1 MAGHGADEHPHGADR
16 LCEAG
21 DRVYSRA
28 VRRGRL
34 PRREAERVPLLELAL
49 LHPDPDDMDWLVPTS
64 PQEVMTRLLRG
75 MYDEVRASQRRV
87 GSAVAAFEWYA
98 GLGRQVPAAGGS
110 SEGPAIRVLDGL
122 ARIQAAMD
130 EATQACTT
138 EVLTVQPG
146 GIRRE
151 AELSEG
157 LHRAMAL
164 RGRGVRMRD
173 LYTHV
178 ARHGH
183 GLLSYLELMG
193 DAVEARTLDEVI
205 ERLILFDRTVAFI
218 PANAER
224 TMALELR
231 HPALVE
237 YLGTVFERLW
247 RLAIPLTAPL
257 PDTGIEGI
265 SHREQSIAALL
276 AEGHQDA
283 VIAERLGI
291 SVRTCRAHIARLSET
306 LGRRAARSWGCGS
319 HRRVWTSPGAPRS
332 LCPVENPGL
341 PDEVAELGPALAAQC
356 GGELGDVDAR
366 GADVHAQPV
375 GDDGVGVPLDQQP
388 RDGPLPGRDTAQGG
402 RLDGLGVH
410 GGGEAPEAVEHVHQV
425 VDDRRVPDLQRDVG
439 VPLVVTGDEGDRPV
453 HDDHAAGDLVHG
465 AGLGVAPQPLVPGDD
480 QGMCRCVCG

>member
-1 MAGHGADEHPHGADR
+1 MAGHRAEEHPHGADR

-28 VRRGRL
+28 VRRGRV
-34 PRREAERVPLLELAL
+34 PRRDAEPVPCLLELAL

-75 MYDEVRASQRRV
+75 VYDEVSASQRRM

-98 GLGRQVPAAGGS
+98 GLGSQSPAVGA
-110 SEGPAIRVLDGL
+110 ERVAIRVLDGSS
-122 ARIQAAMD
+122 RIQAALD
-130 EATQACTT
+130 EATQACVT

-146 GIRRE
+146 GIRPE
-151 AELSEG
+151 HELTEG
-157 LHRAMAL
+157 LHRALEL

-178 ARHGH
+178 ARHGQ
-183 GLLSYLELMG
+183 GLLNYLELMG
-193 DAVEARTLDEVI
+193 DSVEARTLDEVI
-205 ERLILFDRTVAFI
+205 DRLIVFDRTVAFI
-218 PANAER
+218 PANADR

-231 HPALVE
+231 HPALVH
-237 YLGTVFERLW
+237 YLVTVFERLW

-306 LGRRAARSWGCGS
+306 LGAANRTQLGVRIAQAGLDRPPRAAD
-319 HRRVWTSPGAPRS
+319 VEPQPS
-332 LCPVENPGL
+332 LSL
-341 PDEVAELGPALAAQC
+341 PD
-356 GGELGDVDAR
+356 
-366 GADVHAQPV
+366 
-375 GDDGVGVPLDQQP
+375 
-388 RDGPLPGRDTAQGG
+388 QGS
-402 RLDGLGVH
+402 RTV
-410 GGGEAPEAVEHVHQV
+410 
-425 VDDRRVPDLQRDVG
+425 R
-439 VPLVVTGDEGDRPV
+439 
-453 HDDHAAGDLVHG
+453 
-465 AGLGVAPQPLVPGDD
+465 
-480 QGMCRCVCG
+480 

>member
-1 MAGHGADEHPHGADR
+1 M
-16 LCEAG
+16 
-21 DRVYSRA
+21 
-28 VRRGRL
+28 
-34 PRREAERVPLLELAL
+34 
-49 LHPDPDDMDWLVPTS
+49 
-64 PQEVMTRLLRG
+64 
-75 MYDEVRASQRRV
+75 
-87 GSAVAAFEWYA
+87 
-98 GLGRQVPAAGGS
+98 
-110 SEGPAIRVLDGL
+110 LDGL

-218 PANAER
+218 PANSER

-306 LGRRAARSWGCGS
+306 LGAASRTQLGVRIAQAGLD
-319 HRRVWTSPGAPRS
+319 GAQTPVVIPLVEDPR
-332 LCPVENPGL
+332 P
-341 PDEVAELGPALAAQC
+341 PDEVAELGAAAAAKDR
-356 GGELGDVDAR
+356 GELGDVLPR
-366 GADVHAQPV
+366 GADVHAEPV
-375 GDDGVGVPLDQQP
+375 GDDGVRVSLDEQ
-388 RDGPLPGRDTAQGG
+388 RGDGALARGDAVEGGLPV
-402 RLDGLGVH
+402 RLRVH
-410 GGGEAPEAVEHVHQV
+410 G
-425 VDDRRVPDLQRDVG
+425 
-439 VPLVVTGDEGDRPV
+439 
-453 HDDHAAGDLVHG
+453 
-465 AGLGVAPQPLVPGDD
+465 
-480 QGMCRCVCG
+480 

>member
-1 MAGHGADEHPHGADR
+1 MAGHGTDEHPHGADR
-16 LCEAG
+16 LCETG

-28 VRRGRL
+28 VRRGRV
-34 PRREAERVPLLELAL
+34 PRRDAEPAPCLLELAL
-49 LHPDPDDMDWLVPTS
+49 LHPDPDDMDWLVPTP

-75 MYDEVRASQRRV
+75 MYDEISASQRRV
-87 GSAVAAFEWYA
+87 GSAVEAFEWYA
-98 GLGRQVPAAGGS
+98 GLGRPVPAAPS
-110 SEGPAIRVLDGL
+110 VTEGPAIRVLDGL

-130 EATQACTT
+130 EATQTCTT

-183 GLLSYLELMG
+183 GLLTYLELMG

-231 HPALVE
+231 HPALVG

-247 RLAIPLTAPL
+247 RLAVPLAAPL

-283 VIAERLGI
+283 VIAERLGV
-291 SVRTCRAHIARLSET
+291 SVRTCRAHIARLSER
-306 LGRRAARSWGCGS
+306 LGAASRTQLGV
-319 HRRVWTSPGAPRS
+319 RIAQA
-332 LCPVENPGL
+332 GL
-341 PDEVAELGPALAAQC
+341 
-356 GGELGDVDAR
+356 
-366 GADVHAQPV
+366 
-375 GDDGVGVPLDQQP
+375 
-388 RDGPLPGRDTAQGG
+388 DGPRRP
-402 RLDGLGVH
+402 
-410 GGGEAPEAVEHVHQV
+410 APVPVME
-425 VDDRRVPDLQRDVG
+425 DRGSPNVR
-439 VPLVVTGDEGDRPV
+439 
-453 HDDHAAGDLVHG
+453 
-465 AGLGVAPQPLVPGDD
+465 
-480 QGMCRCVCG
+480 

>member
-1 MAGHGADEHPHGADR
+1 MAGHGTEEHPHGADR

-28 VRRGRL
+28 VRRGRV
-34 PRREAERVPLLELAL
+34 PRRDAEPVPCLLELAL
-49 LHPDPDDMDWLVPTS
+49 LHPDPGDMDFLVPTA

-75 MYDEVRASQRRV
+75 MYEEVSESHRRV
-87 GSAVAAFEWYA
+87 GSVVAAVERYA
-98 GLGRQVPAAGGS
+98 GLGSRTRDSSAGT
-110 SEGPAIRVLDGL
+110 EGTAIRVLDGL
-122 ARIQAAMD
+122 SRIRTAMD

-151 AELSEG
+151 HELSEG
-157 LHRAMAL
+157 LHRALTL
-164 RGRGVRMRD
+164 RSRGVRMRD

-178 ARHGH
+178 ARHGQ
-183 GLLSYLELMG
+183 GLLNYLELMG

-205 ERLILFDRTVAFI
+205 DRLILFDRTVAFV
-218 PANAER
+218 PANADR

-237 YLGTVFERLW
+237 YLVTVFERLW

-265 SHREQSIAALL
+265 SHRERSIAALL

-306 LGRRAARSWGCGS
+306 LGAASRTQLGVRIAQAGLDGPP
-319 HRRVWTSPGAPRS
+319 HAPGAASPG
-332 LCPVENPGL
+332 
-341 PDEVAELGPALAAQC
+341 
-356 GGELGDVDAR
+356 
-366 GADVHAQPV
+366 
-375 GDDGVGVPLDQQP
+375 
-388 RDGPLPGRDTAQGG
+388 
-402 RLDGLGVH
+402 
-410 GGGEAPEAVEHVHQV
+410 
-425 VDDRRVPDLQRDVG
+425 
-439 VPLVVTGDEGDRPV
+439 
-453 HDDHAAGDLVHG
+453 
-465 AGLGVAPQPLVPGDD
+465 VPGQDSPSV
-480 QGMCRCVCG
+480 R

>member
-1 MAGHGADEHPHGADR
+1 MAGHGTDEHPHGADR

-28 VRRGRL
+28 VRRGRV
-34 PRREAERVPLLELAL
+34 PRRDAEPVPCLMELAL

-75 MYDEVRASQRRV
+75 MYDEISASQRRV
-87 GSAVAAFEWYA
+87 GSAVEAFEWYA
-98 GLGRQVPAAGGS
+98 GLGRQVRQAALSAAPAA
-110 SEGPAIRVLDGL
+110 EGPAIRVLDGL

-151 AELSEG
+151 AELAEG
-157 LHRAMAL
+157 LHRATAL

-183 GLLSYLELMG
+183 GLLTYLELMG

-306 LGRRAARSWGCGS
+306 LGAASRTQLGV
-319 HRRVWTSPGAPRS
+319 RIAQA
-332 LCPVENPGL
+332 GL
-341 PDEVAELGPALAAQC
+341 
-356 GGELGDVDAR
+356 
-366 GADVHAQPV
+366 
-375 GDDGVGVPLDQQP
+375 
-388 RDGPLPGRDTAQGG
+388 DGPPRTAAS
-402 RLDGLGVH
+402 LTV
-410 GGGEAPEAVEHVHQV
+410 PERGSPTA
-425 VDDRRVPDLQRDVG
+425 R
-439 VPLVVTGDEGDRPV
+439 
-453 HDDHAAGDLVHG
+453 
-465 AGLGVAPQPLVPGDD
+465 
-480 QGMCRCVCG
+480 

>member
-1 MAGHGADEHPHGADR
+1 MAGHGAEGHPHGADR

-28 VRRGRL
+28 VRRGRV
-34 PRREAERVPLLELAL
+34 PRQDAGPVPCLLELAL

-75 MYDEVRASQRRV
+75 MYDEVSASQRRV
-87 GSAVAAFEWYA
+87 GSAVAAVEWYA
-98 GLGRQVPAAGGS
+98 GLGRQVQPALSA

-157 LHRAMAL
+157 LHRALAL

-178 ARHGH
+178 ARHGQ
-183 GLLSYLELMG
+183 GLLNYLELMG

-205 ERLILFDRTVAFI
+205 DRLILFDRTVAFI
-218 PANAER
+218 PANTDR

-231 HPALVE
+231 HPAIVE
-237 YLGTVFERLW
+237 YLVTVFERLW

-306 LGRRAARSWGCGS
+306 LGAASRTQLGV
-319 HRRVWTSPGAPRS
+319 RIAQA
-332 LCPVENPGL
+332 GL
-341 PDEVAELGPALAAQC
+341 DGPSRPT
-356 GGELGDVDAR
+356 VSS
-366 GADVHAQPV
+366 
-375 GDDGVGVPLDQQP
+375 GVP
-388 RDGPLPGRDTAQGG
+388 GPDSR
-402 RLDGLGVH
+402 
-410 GGGEAPEAVEHVHQV
+410 
-425 VDDRRVPDLQRDVG
+425 
-439 VPLVVTGDEGDRPV
+439 
-453 HDDHAAGDLVHG
+453 
-465 AGLGVAPQPLVPGDD
+465 
-480 QGMCRCVCG
+480 

>member
-1 MAGHGADEHPHGADR
+1 MAGHGTDEHPHGADR
-16 LCEAG
+16 LCAAG

-28 VRRGRL
+28 VRRGRV
-34 PRREAERVPLLELAL
+34 PRRDAGPVPCLLDLAL

-75 MYDEVRASQRRV
+75 LYDEVSASQRRV
-87 GSAVAAFEWYA
+87 GSAVTAFEWYA
-98 GLGRQVPAAGGS
+98 DLGQRRLAPAAA
-110 SEGPAIRVLDGL
+110 EGTSIRVLDGL

-151 AELSEG
+151 HELSEG
-157 LHRAMAL
+157 LHRALAL

-178 ARHGH
+178 ARHGQ
-183 GLLSYLELMG
+183 GLLNYLELMG

-205 ERLILFDRTVAFI
+205 DRLILFDRTVAFV
-218 PANAER
+218 PANTDR

-237 YLGTVFERLW
+237 YLVTVFERLW
-247 RLAIPLTAPL
+247 RLALPLTAPL

-265 SHREQSIAALL
+265 SHRERSIAALL

-306 LGRRAARSWGCGS
+306 LGAASRTQLGVRIAQTGLDALPGS
-319 HRRVWTSPGAPRS
+319 SAPVGAP
-332 LCPVENPGL
+332 
-341 PDEVAELGPALAAQC
+341 
-356 GGELGDVDAR
+356 
-366 GADVHAQPV
+366 
-375 GDDGVGVPLDQQP
+375 
-388 RDGPLPGRDTAQGG
+388 GG
-402 RLDGLGVH
+402 RGTPT
-410 GGGEAPEAVEHVHQV
+410 A
-425 VDDRRVPDLQRDVG
+425 R
-439 VPLVVTGDEGDRPV
+439 
-453 HDDHAAGDLVHG
+453 
-465 AGLGVAPQPLVPGDD
+465 
-480 QGMCRCVCG
+480 

>member
-1 MAGHGADEHPHGADR
+1 MAGHGAEEHPHGADR
-16 LCEAG
+16 LCAAG

-28 VRRGRL
+28 VRRGRVS
-34 PRREAERVPLLELAL
+34 RRDADPVPCLLELAL

-75 MYDEVRASQRRV
+75 MYDEVSASQRRV
-87 GSAVAAFEWYA
+87 GSAVSAFEWYA
-98 GLGRQVPAAGGS
+98 GLGRQVQPAPSAGEGS
-110 SEGPAIRVLDGL
+110 AIRVLDGL

-157 LHRAMAL
+157 LHRALTL

-178 ARHGH
+178 ARHGQ
-183 GLLSYLELMG
+183 GLLNYLELMG
-193 DAVEARTLDEVI
+193 DAVQARTLDEVI
-205 ERLILFDRTVAFI
+205 DRLILFDRTVAFI
-218 PANAER
+218 PANTDR

-231 HPALVE
+231 HPAIVE
-237 YLGTVFERLW
+237 YLVTVFERLW
-247 RLAIPLTAPL
+247 RLAIPLTAAL

-306 LGRRAARSWGCGS
+306 LGAASRTQLGV
-319 HRRVWTSPGAPRS
+319 RIAQV
-332 LCPVENPGL
+332 GL
-341 PDEVAELGPALAAQC
+341 
-356 GGELGDVDAR
+356 
-366 GADVHAQPV
+366 
-375 GDDGVGVPLDQQP
+375 
-388 RDGPLPGRDTAQGG
+388 DGPP
-402 RLDGLGVH
+402 
-410 GGGEAPEAVEHVHQV
+410 
-425 VDDRRVPDLQRDVG
+425 
-439 VPLVVTGDEGDRPV
+439 RPT
-453 HDDHAAGDLVHG
+453 
-465 AGLGVAPQPLVPGDD
+465 APQPLSVPG
-480 QGMCRCVCG
+480 QESRTAR

>member
-16 LCEAG
+16 LCAAG

-34 PRREAERVPLLELAL
+34 PRRDAEPVPCLLELAL

-75 MYDEVRASQRRV
+75 VHDEVSASQRRV
-87 GSAVAAFEWYA
+87 GSAVEAFEWYA
-98 GLGRQVPAAGGS
+98 GLGRQIRTVAGA
-110 SEGPAIRVLDGL
+110 EGTAIRVLDGL

-151 AELSEG
+151 HELSEG
-157 LHRAMAL
+157 LHRALAL

-178 ARHGH
+178 ARHGQ
-183 GLLSYLELMG
+183 GLLNYLELMG
-193 DAVEARTLDEVI
+193 DTVEARTLDEVI
-205 ERLILFDRTVAFI
+205 DRLILFDRTVAFI
-218 PANAER
+218 PANTER
-224 TMALELR
+224 TVALELR
-231 HPALVE
+231 HPALVA
-237 YLGTVFERLW
+237 YLVTVFERLW

-291 SVRTCRAHIARLSET
+291 SVRTARAHIARLSET
-306 LGRRAARSWGCGS
+306 LGA
-319 HRRVWTSPGAPRS
+319 TSRTQ
-332 LCPVENPGL
+332 
-341 PDEVAELGPALAAQC
+341 LGVRIAQA
-356 GGELGDVDAR
+356 G
-366 GADVHAQPV
+366 
-375 GDDGVGVPLDQQP
+375 
-388 RDGPLPGRDTAQGG
+388 
-402 RLDGLGVH
+402 LDGSPRGT
-410 GGGEAPEAVEHVHQV
+410 APSAPV
-425 VDDRRVPDLQRDVG
+425 RVPGPESPTAR
-439 VPLVVTGDEGDRPV
+439 
-453 HDDHAAGDLVHG
+453 
-465 AGLGVAPQPLVPGDD
+465 
-480 QGMCRCVCG
+480 